1 MKTLS
6 YLVVIIAIT
15 LTSCFQPLWAA
26 DAKARPN
33 FILYI
38 TDDIS
43 ASDFGCYGSK
53 VVQTPNVDQL
63 ASEGM
68 LFRRAYLTTSSCSPT
83 RCSIITCRYPHNT
96 GACELHTQLPPD
108 QYMFPKALKGSGYYT
123 VLAGKNHMGP
133 AVKQA
138 FDVVVGGKG
147 PGGQENWL
155 QLLQERPK
163 EKPFFCWF
171 ASYDAH
177 RAWSFDDKAPVYD
190 PDEVEVPLFLFDGP
204 KTRKDLADYYHEVSR
219 TDYYLGELRRE
230 LTRQGIADN
239 TYIIYISD
247 NGRPFPRCKTRLY
260 DSGIRTPF
268 VVCGPQVAKGT
279 KSDSLVSVID
289 IGPTVLE
296 LAGVK
301 SDPRIQGVSLTAVFE
316 DPRAVVRDYA
326 FAEHNWHVFQ
336 AHERMVRT
344 GDWLYIRNAFP
355 ERLNMCVESKRY
367 PAGGEL
373 WKQYREGNLKPEQ
386 MDIMLQPRPA
396 EELYNVANDPYQF
409 SNLAEEPKHASTL
422 KRLRGTLDTWAKQTC
437 DDVPQQPTPDR
448 PRGGKIG
455 HQPGGVM
462 PGIASGAPRCNDAG
476 PVRSEEAK
484 RPPNG

>member
-1 MKTLS
+1 MKKLS
-6 YLVVIIAIT
+6 CPALLFALT
-15 LTSCFQPLWAA
+15 LTSCFHASRVA
-26 DAKARPN
+26 DAKTRPN
-33 FILYI
+33 FIFYI

-43 ASDFGCYGSK
+43 AGDFGCYGSE
-53 VVQTPNVDQL
+53 VVQTPNVDRL
-63 ASEGM
+63 AREGM

-96 GACELHTQLPPD
+96 GACELHTPLPAD
-108 QYMFPKALKGSGYYT
+108 QYMFPQALKESGYYT

-133 AVKQA
+133 AVQQA

-147 PGGQENWL
+147 PGGQENWI
-155 QLLQERPK
+155 QLLQDRPRD
-163 EKPFFCWF
+163 KPFFCWF

-190 PDEVEVPLFLFDGP
+190 PDKVEVPPFLFDGP

-219 TDYYLGELRRE
+219 TDYYLGELRKA
-230 LTRQGIADN
+230 LKHQGIADN

-268 VVCGPQVAKGT
+268 VVCGPKVAAGT
-279 KSDSLVSVID
+279 ESDSLVSVID

-301 SDPRIQGVSLTAVFE
+301 SDPRIQGVSFAAVLR
-316 DPRAVVRDYA
+316 DPEAIVRDYV

-355 ERLNMCVESKRY
+355 ERMNMCVEAKRY
-367 PAGGEL
+367 PAGQEL
-373 WKQYREGNLKPEQ
+373 WQQYREGNLKPEQ
-386 MDIMLQPRPA
+386 MDIMRQPRPA
-396 EELYNVANDPYQF
+396 EELYNVVDDPYQF
-409 SNLAEEPKHASTL
+409 HNLAAEPKHAATL
-422 KRLRGTLDTWAKQTC
+422 KRLQEILDTWAKQTC
-437 DDVPQQPTPDR
+437 DDVPQTPTPDR

-462 PGIASGAPRCNDAG
+462 PGIASGAPRCNDPG
-476 PVRSEEAK
+476 PIRSAE
-484 RPPNG
+484 

>member
-6 YLVVIIAIT
+6 HTSVIIATT
-15 LTSCFQPLWAA
+15 LACCFQPLRAA
-26 DAKARPN
+26 DAQTRPN
-33 FILYI
+33 FIFYL

-43 ASDFGCYGSK
+43 ASDFGCYGSD
-53 VVQTPNVDQL
+53 VVQTPHVDRL
-63 ASEGM
+63 ARDGM
-68 LFRRAYLTTSSCSPT
+68 LFSRAYLTTSSCSPT
-83 RCSIITCRYPHNT
+83 RCSIITARYPHNT
-96 GACELHTQLPPD
+96 GACELHTPLPAD
-108 QYMFPKALKGSGYYT
+108 QYMFPQALKESGYYT

-133 AVKQA
+133 AVQQA
-138 FDVVVGGKG
+138 FDVVMGGKG
-147 PGGQENWL
+147 PGGQEQWV
-155 QLLQERPK
+155 QLLRDRPK
-163 EKPFFCWF
+163 DKAFFCWF

-177 RAWSFDDKAPVYD
+177 RGWSFDDKAPVYD
-190 PDEVEVPLFLFDGP
+190 PDKVEVPPFLFDGP

-219 TDYYLGELRRE
+219 SDYYLGELRKE
-230 LTRQGIADN
+230 LERQGIADN

-268 VVCGPQVAKGT
+268 VVYGPKVAAGA

-301 SDPRIQGVSLTAVFE
+301 ADPRMQGVSFTAVLQ
-316 DPRAVVRDYA
+316 DPEAVVRDYV

-355 ERLNMCVESKRY
+355 ERVNMCVEAKRY

-373 WKQYREGNLKPEQ
+373 WHHYREGNLKPEQ
-386 MDIMLQPRPA
+386 TDIMRQPRPA
-396 EELYNVANDPYQF
+396 EELYNVADDPYQF
-409 SNLAEEPKHASTL
+409 DNLASDPKHAVAL
-422 KRLRGTLDTWAKQTC
+422 KRLRGILDTWTKQTC
-437 DDVPQQPTPDR
+437 DDVPQTPTPDR
-448 PRGGKIG
+448 PPSGKIG

-462 PGIASGAPRCNDAG
+462 PGIASGAPRCNDPG
-476 PVRSEEAK
+476 PIRVAE
-484 RPPNG
+484 